1 MKTLSKHLLLALAL
15 LFMAAPLSAQT
26 ELSKEE
32 VKTWKARAK
41 EYRRNLPALKNLV
54 EERDA
59 YESQVISLQQQVN
72 DLTAQSSM
80 KDRQITAFEE
90 QQSMLNQRVLD
101 AENAVTQPVAN
112 TTVAQPAYPGS
123 STSNTGS
130 APSVSGTIFR
140 VQLGAFRANRVDV
153 DLATG
158 NNMMLSETVDG
169 LQKVIVGEFRTYD
182 SARRLRD
189 KMRQIGVKGAF
200 VVASHDGQPLDVKV
214 AVQYTGETI
223 D

>member
-1 MKTLSKHLLLALAL
+1 MKTFSKSLLLALAL

-59 YESQVISLQQQVN
+59 YETQVVSLQQQVN
-72 DLTAQSSM
+72 DLTAQASM

-90 QQSMLNQRVLD
+90 QQAILNQRVLD
-101 AENAVTQPVAN
+101 AENAVTQPSTP
-112 TTVAQPAYPGS
+112 TTVAQPAYTGS
-123 STSNTGS
+123 STTYTTNV
-130 APSVSGTIFR
+130 PNISGTIFR
-140 VQLGAFRANRVDV
+140 VQLGAFRANRVDA
-153 DLATG
+153 DLATS
-158 NNMMLSETVDG
+158 NNMMLSETADG

-200 VVASHDGQPLDVKV
+200 VVASQDGQPIDVKV

>member
-1 MKTLSKHLLLALAL
+1 MLTFNKYLLLTLSL
-15 LFMAAPLSAQT
+15 LFLAAPLAAQT

-32 VKTWKARAK
+32 IKTWKERAK

-59 YESQVISLQQQVN
+59 YENQVTSLQQQVN
-72 DLTAQSSM
+72 DMTAQLAM

-90 QQSMLNQRVLD
+90 QQSLLNQRVLE
-101 AENAVTQPVAN
+101 AENAVAQPTTP
-112 TTVAQPAYPGS
+112 TTVAQP
-123 STSNTGS
+123 S
-130 APSVSGTIFR
+130 APTYTSSSSPRISGTVFR
-140 VQLGAFRANRVDV
+140 VQIGAFKVKQVDA

-158 NNMMLSETVDG
+158 NNMVLSQTADG
-169 LQKVIVGEFRTYD
+169 MQKVIVGEFRTYD

-189 KMRQIGVKGAF
+189 TMRQIGVKGAF
-200 VVASHDGQPLDVKV
+200 VVATQDGQPIDVKT